1 MALTEDLSQP
11 IILPLNVDG
20 TLCAL
25 KDERGVI
32 IGTGTRE
39 VCEVLVQLMNCGAAQ
54 VARES
59 KRRATVRSNVRSAIV
74 I

>member
-1 MALTEDLSQP
+1 MAISDVLSEP
-11 IILPLNVDG
+11 TILPLSIDG
-20 TLCAL
+20 TLWVL
-25 KDERGVI
+25 KDERGMI

-39 VCEVLVQLMNCGAAQ
+39 VCEVVVHLMTCAAAP

-59 KRRATVRSNVRSAIV
+59 KRRATVRSNVHSAIV